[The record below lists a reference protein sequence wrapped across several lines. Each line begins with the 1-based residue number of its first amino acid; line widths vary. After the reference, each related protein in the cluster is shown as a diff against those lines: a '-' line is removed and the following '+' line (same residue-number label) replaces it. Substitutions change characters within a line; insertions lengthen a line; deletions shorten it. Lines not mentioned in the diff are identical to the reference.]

1 MLFKTELEKIKPG
14 TVIKEL
20 MPDTLENDKAK
31 IRRCTTTEEID
42 EQMDLLLLEL
52 KNLKKDKL
60 ENGRDI
66 SGDIEDLKI
75 KLEVAKETK
84 LKIMASL
91 ENGIILR

>member
-1 MLFKTELEKIKPG
+1 MLFKTEIKQIKPG

-20 MPDTLENDKAK
+20 MPDNLENDKAK
-31 IRRCTTTEEID
+31 IKRCTTTEEID

>member
-20 MPDTLENDKAK
+20 MPDNLENDKAK